1 MQSVLRETI
10 ETIALAVFLVLLLQ
24 SAVQNYRVEGPSM
37 LPLLENFDRVLVSK
51 LAYTEVDAQ
60 RAARWIPGLD
70 AGEKESW
77 HPVGGPGYGDVVVFR
92 WPRDERQNFVKRI
105 IGLPGDNIRIQRG
118 NLYRNGVLIEEPY
131 VEEKS
136 GETLAERTI
145 PDGEYY
151 VLGDNRRQSDD
162 SRHWGSVP
170 KENIVGEI
178 WLAYWP
184 LNRFSA
190 LFAGPRQP
198 VAIR

>member
-10 ETIALAVFLVLLLQ
+10 ETVALAVFLVLLLQ

-60 RAARWIPGLD
+60 RAARWIPGLE
-70 AGEKESW
+70 AGDKESW

-118 NLYRNGVLIEEPY
+118 NVYRNGAVIDEPY
-131 VEEKS
+131 VERES
-136 GETLAERTI
+136 GETIAERTV

-151 VLGDNRRQSDD
+151 VMGDNRRQSDD
-162 SRHWGSVP
+162 SRHWGNVP
-170 KENIVGEI
+170 AENIVGKI
-178 WLAYWP
+178 WVAYWP

-190 LFAGPRQP
+190 LLAGPLLP
-198 VAIR
+198 GAIR